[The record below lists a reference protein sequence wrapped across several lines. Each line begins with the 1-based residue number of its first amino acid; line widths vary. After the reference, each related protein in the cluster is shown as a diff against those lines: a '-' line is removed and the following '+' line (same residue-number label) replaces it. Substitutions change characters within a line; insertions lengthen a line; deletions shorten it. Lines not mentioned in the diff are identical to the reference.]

1 MHVLPLQS
9 TRVLEGCRT
18 VSGGGSRHED
28 GREQS
33 LQAAGTC
40 LCRFEANCVVMTR
53 PFPSWPS
60 TRVTRASRTVVS
72 LSVRPGDSTFV
83 ESLMNSATP
92 SLPASTI
99 LGPWKMY
106 PLQASIL

>member
-1 MHVLPLQS
+1 MSACPSQDSVSCYGRCRSPSMTLFLHVA
-9 TRVLEGCRT
+9 EK
-18 VSGGGSRHED
+18 
-28 GREQS
+28 S
-33 LQAAGTC
+33 LQGAGTC
-40 LCRFEANCVVMTR
+40 LCKLEANCVVMTR

-92 SLPASTI
+92 SLPAAGTPCAYS
-99 LGPWKMY
+99 PHRE
-106 PLQASIL
+106 